1 MTLPS
6 YLLECRGVSRELPA
20 PEKALLLN
28 NISFGVARAEVL
40 AVLGPS
46 GAGKSTLLRLLNR
59 LDEPTSGTILLAGE
73 DYRRLAPP
81 TLRRRVGMIM
91 QRAYLFPGTVAEN
104 VRFGP
109 LQQGRTMTGPEID
122 SLLEQ
127 VGLAGYAERD
137 SKTLSGG
144 EAQRVAITRALAN
157 DPEVLLLDEPTSALD
172 EVAKQGVETLL
183 ESVVRQRGLTCVWV
197 THDAAQAGRMA
208 DSVLLLEGGRMTGLG
223 PAAEVLRSREVT
235 MMEARNGEMQ
245 RGEAGNG

>member
-20 PEKALLLN
+20 PEKALLLQ
-28 NISFGVARAEVL
+28 NISFGVAGAEVL

-59 LDEPTSGTILLAGE
+59 LDEPASGAILLAGE
-73 DYRRLAPP
+73 DYRELAPP

-109 LQQGRTMTGPEID
+109 LQLGRTMTDAEIA

-137 SKTLSGG
+137 TKTLSGG

-208 DSVLLLEGGRMTGLG
+208 DSVLLLDGGRMAALG
-223 PAAEVLRSREVT
+223 PAADVLRSREVA

-245 RGEAGNG
+245 RREAGND

>member
-28 NISFGVARAEVL
+28 NISFGVAGAEVL

-73 DYRRLAPP
+73 DYRALAPP
-81 TLRRRVGMIM
+81 MLRRRVGMIM

-109 LQQGRTMTGPEID
+109 LQLGRTMTDAEIA
-122 SLLEQ
+122 SLLDQ

-137 SKTLSGG
+137 TKTLSGG

-183 ESVVRQRGLTCVWV
+183 ESVVRQGGL

-208 DSVLLLEGGRMTGLG
+208 DWVLLLEGGRMTGLG
-223 PAAEVLRSREVT
+223 PAAEVLRSREVA

-245 RGEAGNG
+245 

>member
-1 MTLPS
+1 MTSPS

-28 NISFGVARAEVL
+28 NISFGVAGAEVL

-73 DYRRLAPP
+73 DYRALPPP

-109 LQQGRTMTGPEID
+109 LQLSRTMT
-122 SLLEQ
+122 
-127 VGLAGYAERD
+127 
-137 SKTLSGG
+137 
-144 EAQRVAITRALAN
+144 
-157 DPEVLLLDEPTSALD
+157 
-172 EVAKQGVETLL
+172 
-183 ESVVRQRGLTCVWV
+183 
-197 THDAAQAGRMA
+197 DA
-208 DSVLLLEGGRMTGLG
+208 
-223 PAAEVLRSREVT
+223 
-235 MMEARNGEMQ
+235 
-245 RGEAGNG
+245 